1 MNVSI
6 QQASQANQPTTNR
19 PLVMR
24 EGQLFRGKINQLYP
38 NQTAQ
43 IQIGSEKMV
52 AKLEVPMKAGDA
64 HYFQV
69 TATEPELRLKVVSDP
84 LPADQKQSIQT
95 LMKQLNLPI
104 TKEIQAVLKHALQG
118 KVPMSK
124 DQMIAAAEVMKRL
137 PTVAAKEV
145 MQAVSR
151 LVELRLPIQ
160 VANVQSFVA
169 LQNKESLHPSLQDTL
184 ARIQEDPSISTKQKA
199 VIEQSIRA
207 MSRPIDGATTSL
219 VRAEALERVMG
230 TPSPLRN
237 EVVAQLLQKLEPM
250 PMQRAQA
257 EEAHRFLQHVQTL
270 FASSANGRVT
280 PVTPE
285 PTHPG
290 HSQPS
295 TMGTTQGTPV
305 AVNEQGAILRA
316 LQSMITQSETLSEK
330 TVQQL
335 RQVIEQQEMKAPS
348 QVVVRL
354 LETLAKG
361 ANAVTKE
368 FPFQPPSTER
378 LLTLDRL
385 PTSLVDRIVQTLSE
399 GERSLITAKTNEQLL
414 QKLDGVAFQQLIKQ
428 SVASLGMNYEA
439 VLSKGD
445 RAEIAQLMNQMKP
458 QLVQLLQEGSLQP
471 ATREAVESL
480 VARMNAPLLHSG
492 DQGLQHQLVMNVPLQ
507 FLNKRI
513 DATLQWNGRLEE
525 DGTFNEDFAR
535 ILFYLQLEAIEET
548 VVDMQ
553 VQNRIVTVTIYNGNQ
568 IEPIGKML
576 EHTLKE
582 GLEKE
587 NYRLSAVHFKPLEE
601 REMAPKEKVNNYAVK
616 VKTSGVDFTV

>member
-6 QQASQANQPTTNR
+6 HQARQASQPTANR

-95 LMKQLNLPI
+95 LMKQLNLPV
-104 TKEIQAVLKHALQG
+104 TKEMQAVLKHALQG

-124 DQMIAAAEVMKRL
+124 DQMIAAAEVMKQL
-137 PTVAAKEV
+137 PTAAAKDV

-160 VANVQSFVA
+160 RANVQSFIA
-169 LQNKESLHPSLQDTL
+169 LQNNESLHPSLTEAL
-184 ARIQEDPSISTKQKA
+184 GRIQEDPSISTKQKA
-199 VIEQSIRA
+199 MIEQSIRA

-219 VRAEALERVMG
+219 VRAEALERVMS
-230 TPSPLRN
+230 TPSALRN

-257 EEAHRFLQHVQTL
+257 EDAHRLLQTL
-270 FASSANGRVT
+270 QTLLASGASKGEAATAEKNRAIQTLQTV
-280 PVTPE
+280 VAQ
-285 PTHPG
+285 
-290 HSQPS
+290 SQ
-295 TMGTTQGTPV
+295 TL
-305 AVNEQGAILRA
+305 NE
-316 LQSMITQSETLSEK
+316 T

-335 RQVIEQQEMKAPS
+335 QQSLAQSGTKAPS
-348 QVVVRL
+348 QTVVQL
-354 LETLAKG
+354 LETLAQG
-361 ANAVTKE
+361 ANRSTTAS
-368 FPFQPPSTER
+368 PFQPSSTER

-385 PTSLVDRIVQTLSE
+385 PDALVDRIVQTLSE
-399 GERSLITAKTNEQLL
+399 SDRAALMAKANEQLL
-414 QKLDGVAFQQLIKQ
+414 QKLDGVAFQQLMKQ
-428 SVASLGMNYEA
+428 SLASLGMNYEA
-439 VLSKGD
+439 VLLKGD
-445 RAEIAQLMNQMKP
+445 RAELAQLMNQMKP
-458 QLVQLLQEGSLQP
+458 QLVQLLQDGTLQLS
-471 ATREAVESL
+471 TREAVESL

-535 ILFYLQLEAIEET
+535 ILFYLQLETIEET

-587 NYRLSAVHFKPLEE
+587 NYRLSAVHFKPLEK
-601 REMAPKEKVNNYAVK
+601 REMAPKEKMNNYTRK